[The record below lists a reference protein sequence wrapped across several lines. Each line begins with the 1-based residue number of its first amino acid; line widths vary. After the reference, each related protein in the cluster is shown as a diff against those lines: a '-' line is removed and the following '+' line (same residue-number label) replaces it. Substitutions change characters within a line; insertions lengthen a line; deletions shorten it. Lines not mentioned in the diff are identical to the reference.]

1 MMNAEIAGG
10 EPMDSPE
17 KWLEEWFEQEQK
29 AGKMTEKQKRI
40 LMAAT
45 EIFADKGYS
54 AASTSEIARKAGVA
68 EGTIF
73 RHYKTKKDLLLSII
87 TPVMANLFGPLFLRD
102 FAKMLDQPYETYEDF
117 LKALFYNRYEYA
129 KKNLPIVK
137 IIIQEVPFHP
147 ELREK
152 VKGVAE
158 EMIISRFRRIIDN
171 YKEKGMLDGSIPTP
185 AMIRF
190 MISNMVGLVASMLI
204 IMPEK
209 DWDVEKELETT
220 IQMMMHGLAGKG

>member
-1 MMNAEIAGG
+1 MNAT
-10 EPMDSPE
+10 E
-17 KWLEEWFEQEQK
+17 KWLEEWLEEWLEQEHK
-29 AGKMTEKQKRI
+29 AGKMTEKQRRI

-45 EIFADKGYS
+45 EIFAEKGYA
-54 AASTSEIARKAGVA
+54 AASTSEIAQKAGVA

-87 TPVMANLFGPLFLRD
+87 APAMAKLFGPLFLRD
-102 FAKMLDQPYETYEDF
+102 FAKMLDQPYETYEEF

-129 KKNLPIVK
+129 RDNLSIVK

-152 VKGVAE
+152 VKAVAE
-158 EMIISRFRRIIDN
+158 DMIISRFRRIIDN
-171 YKEKGMLDGSIPTP
+171 YKEKGMLDSNLPTP
-185 AMIRF
+185 AIIRF
-190 MISNMVGLVASMLI
+190 MISNMVGLVASMLV

-220 IQMMMHGLAGKG
+220 IQMMMRGLAGKG